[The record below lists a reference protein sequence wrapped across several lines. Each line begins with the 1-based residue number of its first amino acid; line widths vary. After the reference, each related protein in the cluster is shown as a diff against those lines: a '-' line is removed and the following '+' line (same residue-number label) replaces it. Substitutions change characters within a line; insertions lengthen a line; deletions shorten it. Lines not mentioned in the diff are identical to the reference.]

1 MLQPDRRARAEIFV
15 DRELVCALYRSE
27 LLRSATEPRIL
38 NITGVGGIGKSRL
51 LAELRK
57 EEYTGVGVRTAV
69 VDFEAPGLRQRD
81 PVLLHLRE
89 QFHRQDVRF
98 DRFDIAYAVL
108 WQRMH
113 PHLRMNERDL
123 PLARESEILS
133 QMLADVAQLPMIAG
147 AVGLLR
153 LADRLRLDVRRRL
166 RIRND
171 ERLQRLDELS
181 EPGRL
186 GDLARTVGEL
196 FVDELCEAAH
206 ERPFVIFMDC
216 YEALVPEPVRTG
228 RVAASDEWLRELLG
242 PMAHGLVVVAGREPL
257 GWNRH
262 KDVWGWTERTSDH
275 RLPGLPR
282 WARSE
287 FLSAAGIGDDQGR
300 SAIVE
305 ESDGLPFYLQ
315 LAADMGGTGEG
326 GRTPAAVPT
335 DAILNRFLHHV
346 GPEVEAVLQ
355 LLGVARV
362 FDLQIFRTLT
372 QHFYLPSHRLAW
384 DNLRAYSFVQ
394 QTESGLF
401 RLHDVM
407 AAALGAGL
415 SPEQAQDIHAC
426 LADAWAVR
434 TEGSAAMAGS
444 PPVPPAV
451 ALGEAVF
458 HGLHAGTLSAEGIM
472 RHSDRAIL
480 VGGKQ
485 AGLGILS
492 DLQSF
497 LTTGP
502 DHVAS
507 IGSHAEL
514 TALARCLRGETAI
527 LVGDV
532 AHALRLSEEPGP
544 DPGTL
549 IGARLAVVRGDALRI
564 AGRTV
569 EALRLYTD
577 VWQSHQGSTRLK
589 AGLSAAD
596 LHMCQ
601 GRFTQAEE
609 VAARIEEE
617 CGNDGHQIRG
627 DIARLRHLAARM
639 RFDFTE
645 SAEWL
650 LRAQHEYET
659 AGAFIG
665 LANVRTNH
673 LEQYAFTCPARALA
687 LADEVITL
695 HREAGILH
703 ELGKAWTAFGI
714 AQLYEGELTGA
725 EASFVEAT
733 QVLVRAG
740 YRSGH
745 ARAQLFHGV
754 LLARTGQTVAADTM
768 VRAAVHDL
776 SESTVYPTLIVLAGM
791 LLERIG
797 TADAA
802 SRREV
807 ERAQAAVMTADPPAA
822 VTTRVSEALT
832 GLIG

>member
-15 DRELVCALYRSE
+15 DREPVCTLYRSE

-81 PVLLHLRE
+81 PVLLHLGE

-171 ERLQRLDELS
+171 ERLQKLDELS

-206 ERPFVIFMDC
+206 ERPFVIFTDC

-326 GRTPAAVPT
+326 GRTPAVVPT

-346 GPEVEAVLQ
+346 GPGAEAVLP
-355 LLGVARV
+355 LLGVTRV

-384 DNLRAYSFVQ
+384 DNLRAYSFAICRS
-394 QTESGLF
+394 TSLTSESSRRSWTASDTPVSTRRRPSRAAGGG
-401 RLHDVM
+401 RLPDASRRSWQRRGPISATSRCRSRGSRRSCAPGPTRRPSRAQRRPLPRSVDPPRSPSPQGQRHPL
-407 AAALGAGL
+407 LG
-415 SPEQAQDIHAC
+415 
-426 LADAWAVR
+426 V
-434 TEGSAAMAGS
+434 
-444 PPVPPAV
+444 
-451 ALGEAVF
+451 
-458 HGLHAGTLSAEGIM
+458 AEGLEADL
-472 RHSDRAIL
+472 RVDTVGVVRRQEDAAQA
-480 VGGKQ
+480 VGGEV
-485 AGLGILS
+485 
-492 DLQSF
+492 
-497 LTTGP
+497 
-502 DHVAS
+502 VAD
-507 IGSHAEL
+507 G
-514 TALARCLRGETAI
+514 
-527 LVGDV
+527 GD
-532 AHALRLSEEPGP
+532 
-544 DPGTL
+544 
-549 IGARLAVVRGDALRI
+549 
-564 AGRTV
+564 
-569 EALRLYTD
+569 
-577 VWQSHQGSTRLK
+577 
-589 AGLSAAD
+589 
-596 LHMCQ
+596 
-601 GRFTQAEE
+601 
-609 VAARIEEE
+609 
-617 CGNDGHQIRG
+617 
-627 DIARLRHLAARM
+627 
-639 RFDFTE
+639 
-645 SAEWL
+645 
-650 LRAQHEYET
+650 
-659 AGAFIG
+659 
-665 LANVRTNH
+665 
-673 LEQYAFTCPARALA
+673 
-687 LADEVITL
+687 
-695 HREAGILH
+695 
-703 ELGKAWTAFGI
+703 
-714 AQLYEGELTGA
+714 EGGA
-725 EASFVEAT
+725 EAVAAGGGGDVDVAEPGEGGEVGDDAGVGGLFAGAGGVRAEVE
-733 QVLVRAG
+733 RAG
-740 YRSGH
+740 YRRLLRGQGAAERPVRVGGQPVVDAGHVEPGGVGGDLVH
-745 ARAQLFHGV
+745 ARKRRSAEGFTPDLF
-754 LLARTGQTVAADTM
+754 TGPSFAAGRD
-768 VRAAVHDL
+768 
-776 SESTVYPTLIVLAGM
+776 S
-791 LLERIG
+791 
-797 TADAA
+797 
-802 SRREV
+802 
-807 ERAQAAVMTADPPAA
+807 QA
-822 VTTRVSEALT
+822 
-832 GLIG
+832 